1 MYEYIIILIIAVICV
16 FFVKSLIHL
25 VILVSVTLVVLTI
38 VYVVKQKF
46 STKGSP
52 RGSPRGSPSK
62 NKYSSMAKVNIY
74 GEPLEEC
81 QPGERRGG
89 SQMQDGTCSE
99 LGGGVHQICV
109 KSIGKGRNF
118 SGTTGQSGW
127 SAERGEKNHCACLGA
142 WANYVA
148 AAKRD
153 GQSNDKTLNCKAI
166 PSTALDKNYIK
177 NWSKWNDVTINNQ
190 IHDGLDELYKQ
201 CSSRAP
207 NENGKQFLERKYN
220 LIKKEI

>member
-1 MYEYIIILIIAVICV
+1 MYEYMIVFIIAILCL
-16 FFVKSLIHL
+16 FFVKSIIHL
-25 VILVSVTLVVLTI
+25 VILMAVTLIVLTI

-46 STKGSP
+46 FTKSSPSGSP
-52 RGSPRGSPSK
+52 SGSPSK
-62 NKYSSMAKVNIY
+62 DIYSNMAKVNIY

-118 SGTTGQSGW
+118 SSTTGQSGW
-127 SAERGEKNHCACLGA
+127 SSERGDKNHCACLGA

-148 AAKRD
+148 ASKRD
-153 GQSNDKTLNCKAI
+153 GQSNDKSLNCKAI

-190 IHDGLDELYKQ
+190 IHDGLDELYTQ
-201 CSSRAP
+201 CSARAP
-207 NENGKQFLERKYN
+207 NEKGKQFLQTKYN
-220 LIKKEI
+220 LIKNEI

>member
-1 MYEYIIILIIAVICV
+1 MYEYIIVFIIAVMCL
-16 FFVKSLIHL
+16 FFVKNLIHL
-25 VILVSVTLVVLTI
+25 VILVAVTLVVLII
-38 VYVVKQKF
+38 VYVVKQKLF
-46 STKGSP
+46 TKGSP
-52 RGSPRGSPSK
+52 RGSPRGSQSK
-62 NKYSSMAKVNIY
+62 DKYSSIAKLNIY

-81 QPGERRGG
+81 QSGERMGG

-127 SAERGEKNHCACLGA
+127 SAERGDKNHCACLGA

-153 GQSNDKTLNCKAI
+153 GQTNDKTLNCKAI

-190 IHDGLDELYKQ
+190 IHDGIDELYKQ

-207 NENGKQFLERKYN
+207 NEKGKQFLERKYN
-220 LIKKEI
+220 LIKNEI

>member
-1 MYEYIIILIIAVICV
+1 MYEYIIVLIITVLCL
-16 FFVKSLIHL
+16 FFVKSLLHL
-25 VILVSVTLVVLTI
+25 FILGAVSLVVLII

-46 STKGSP
+46 FTTKGSV
-52 RGSPRGSPSK
+52 SK
-62 NKYSSMAKVNIY
+62 YKYSSMDKVNIY

-118 SGTTGQSGW
+118 SSTTGQSGW
-127 SAERGEKNHCACLGA
+127 SAERGDKNHCACLGA

-153 GQSNDKTLNCKAI
+153 GQSNDKTLSCKAI
-166 PSTALDKNYIK
+166 PSTALEKTYIK

-190 IHDGLDELYKQ
+190 IHDGLDELYTQ
-201 CSSRAP
+201 CSVQAP
-207 NENGKQFLERKYN
+207 NEKGKQFLEKKYN
-220 LIKKEI
+220 LIKNEI

>member
-1 MYEYIIILIIAVICV
+1 MYEYIIVIIILLICL
-16 FFVKSLIHL
+16 FFVKSIIHL
-25 VILVSVTLVVLTI
+25 VILVAVTLVVLII
-38 VYVVKQKF
+38 VYVVKQKLF
-46 STKGSP
+46 TKGSP
-52 RGSPRGSPSK
+52 RGSLSK
-62 NKYSSMAKVNIY
+62 DKYSSIAKVNIY

-81 QPGERRGG
+81 QSGERMGG

-118 SGTTGQSGW
+118 SSTTGQSGW

-153 GQSNDKTLNCKAI
+153 GQSNDKNLNCKAI

-190 IHDGLDELYKQ
+190 IHDGLAELYKQ

-207 NENGKQFLERKYN
+207 NEKGKQFLERKYN
-220 LIKKEI
+220 LIKNEI

>member
-1 MYEYIIILIIAVICV
+1 MYEYMIVFIIAILCL
-16 FFVKSLIHL
+16 FFVKSIIHL
-25 VILVSVTLVVLTI
+25 VILVAVTLVVLTI

-46 STKGSP
+46 FTKGSL
-52 RGSPRGSPSK
+52 SK
-62 NKYSSMAKVNIY
+62 DIYSSMVKVNIY

-118 SGTTGQSGW
+118 SSTTGQSGW
-127 SAERGEKNHCACLGA
+127 SAKRGDKNHCACLGA
-142 WANYVA
+142 WANYIA
-148 AAKRD
+148 ASKRD
-153 GQSNDKTLNCKAI
+153 GQSNDKSLNCKAI

-190 IHDGLDELYKQ
+190 IHDGLDELYTQ
-201 CSSRAP
+201 CSARAP
-207 NENGKQFLERKYN
+207 NEKGKQFLQTKYN
-220 LIKKEI
+220 LIKNEI

>member
-1 MYEYIIILIIAVICV
+1 MYEYIIVFIIAVMCL

-25 VILVSVTLVVLTI
+25 VILVVVTLVVLTI

-46 STKGSP
+46 FTKGSP

-62 NKYSSMAKVNIY
+62 VKYSSMAKVNIY

-81 QPGERRGG
+81 QPGERMGG

-127 SAERGEKNHCACLGA
+127 SAERGDKNHCACLGA

-153 GQSNDKTLNCKAI
+153 GQSNDKNLNCKAI

-201 CSSRAP
+201 CSARAP
-207 NENGKQFLERKYN
+207 NKNGKQFLERKYN
-220 LIKKEI
+220 LINNEI

>member
-1 MYEYIIILIIAVICV
+1 MIAVICV
-16 FFVKSLIHL
+16 FFVKSVIHIVML
-25 VILVSVTLVVLTI
+25 VAVTLVVLTI

-46 STKGSP
+46 FTKGSL
-52 RGSPRGSPSK
+52 SK
-62 NKYSSMAKVNIY
+62 DKFSSMAKVNIY

-81 QPGERRGG
+81 QPGERMGG

-127 SAERGEKNHCACLGA
+127 SVERGDKNHCACLGA

-148 AAKRD
+148 AANRD

-201 CSSRAP
+201 CSARAP
-207 NENGKQFLERKYN
+207 NEKGKQFLESKYN
-220 LIKKEI
+220 LIKNEI

>member
-1 MYEYIIILIIAVICV
+1 MYEYIIVFIIAVMCL
-16 FFVKSLIHL
+16 FFVKSIIHL
-25 VILVSVTLVVLTI
+25 VILVAVTLVVLTI

-46 STKGSP
+46 FTKGSP
-52 RGSPRGSPSK
+52 RGSLRGSPSK
-62 NKYSSMAKVNIY
+62 HKYSSMAKVNIY

-118 SGTTGQSGW
+118 SRTTGQSGW

>member
-1 MYEYIIILIIAVICV
+1 MYEYIIVFIIAVMCL
-16 FFVKSLIHL
+16 FFVKSKILL
-25 VILVSVTLVVLTI
+25 VILVAITLVVLTI

-46 STKGSP
+46 FTKGSP
-52 RGSPRGSPSK
+52 RGSLRGSPSK
-62 NKYSSMAKVNIY
+62 HKYSSMAKVNIY

-118 SGTTGQSGW
+118 SRTTGQSGW

>member
-1 MYEYIIILIIAVICV
+1 MYEYIIVFIIAVMCL

-25 VILVSVTLVVLTI
+25 VMLVAVTLVVLTI

-46 STKGSP
+46 FTKGSP

-62 NKYSSMAKVNIY
+62 DKYSSMAKVNIY

-118 SGTTGQSGW
+118 SSTTGQSGW
-127 SAERGEKNHCACLGA
+127 SAERGDKNHCACLGA

-153 GQSNDKTLNCKAI
+153 GQSNDKTLSCKAI
-166 PSTALDKNYIK
+166 PSTALEKTYIK

-190 IHDGLDELYKQ
+190 IHDGLDELYTQ
-201 CSSRAP
+201 CSVQAP
-207 NENGKQFLERKYN
+207 NEKGKQFLEKKYN
-220 LIKKEI
+220 LIKNEI